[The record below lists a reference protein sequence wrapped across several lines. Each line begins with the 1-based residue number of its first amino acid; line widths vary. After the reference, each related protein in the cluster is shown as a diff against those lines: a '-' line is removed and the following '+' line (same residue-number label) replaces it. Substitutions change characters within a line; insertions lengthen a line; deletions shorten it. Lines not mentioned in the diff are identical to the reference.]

1 MQQRWPIQPNTN
13 STFFIVNAHKL
24 ALINKR
30 HLELT
35 KLRTLL
41 YQPYNQYYKNYLN
54 TMPLAAIGLDCSH
67 CFSNTL
73 VTLYLTKHTIIVNWF
88 YSCFMELVCLQAH
101 TCYYCFQLNDFC
113 NHFNQ
118 LCSCMLY
125 CSCLLHAC
133 CVASMPYA
141 SCMRTCM

>member
-1 MQQRWPIQPNTN
+1 
-13 STFFIVNAHKL
+13 
-24 ALINKR
+24 
-30 HLELT
+30 
-35 KLRTLL
+35 
-41 YQPYNQYYKNYLN
+41 
-54 TMPLAAIGLDCSH
+54 MPLAAIGLDCSH

-88 YSCFMELVCLQAH
+88 YSCFMELVCLQEH

-125 CSCLLHAC
+125 CSYIVFITCMLCCQYAICFLYEDLYVNPSYGRYSYLDQTNKLVYWRRMYLKAPTNFKCLLIIR
-133 CVASMPYA
+133 Y
-141 SCMRTCM
+141 TLQF